1 MQEPTFEESLKR
13 LEEIVTQLEGNQLAL
28 EQSLQV
34 FEEGVKL
41 VRFCVGRLD
50 DAERRIEISCW
61 PTKRDS
67 CMFSHFLMNS
77 RIPWA
82 QPSDRE
88 AGKERRWSISCATY
102 RSRKRLL
109 MRR

>member
-41 VRFCVGRLD
+41 VRFCASRLD
-50 DAERRIEISCW
+50 EAERRIEILLADKEGQLRVE
-61 PTKRDS
+61 P
-67 CMFSHFLMNS
+67 FSEEPEESTGAAEH
-77 RIPWA
+77 P
-82 QPSDRE
+82 
-88 AGKERRWSISCATY
+88 
-102 RSRKRLL
+102 
-109 MRR
+109 